1 MDTGERGDGDVGAA
15 RGGGGTDSG
24 GGSDSTAAAGGGGEN
39 RGLDA
44 MGVTLTDPVDTM
56 GGGGGG
62 SC

>member
-15 RGGGGTDSG
+15 RGGGTDGG
-24 GGSDSTAAAGGGGEN
+24 GGSDSTAAGGGGEN

-56 GGGGGG
+56 GGGGG